1 MVTSKDSFM
10 RKLIVFSAALLACI
24 WTTAAF
30 SAPPTS
36 FSQAKRLLEKHIYP
50 SEEYRETFYCG
61 CTYNGKKQVDADS
74 CGYEPRKN
82 AKRGKRIEWEHI
94 VPASRFGKTRAC
106 WSEGD
111 PACTTKKGKSYKG
124 RRCCSKVD
132 ADFKR
137 MEADLHNLVPAVGE
151 LNGDRSNYRMAVIT
165 GEDRTY
171 GACDFE
177 IDSSRKVAE
186 PMAETR
192 GDIARIY
199 LYMQTTYGMPL
210 TETEVEMFNNWM
222 AEDPV
227 SEEEQLRDARILE
240 IQGNTNP
247 LISVGF

>member
-1 MVTSKDSFM
+1 M
-10 RKLIVFSAALLACI
+10 RNLLGLSAALLACI
-24 WTTAAF
+24 WAVSSYAE
-30 SAPPTS
+30 PPAS
-36 FSQAKRLLEKHIYP
+36 FSQAKRLLERHIYP
-50 SEEYRETFYCG
+50 SAELRETFYCG
-61 CTYNGKKQVDADS
+61 CTYSAEKQVDAES
-74 CGYEPRKN
+74 CGYTPRKN

-106 WSEGD
+106 WTEGD
-111 PACTTKKGKSYKG
+111 PACTTKKGKAYKG

-132 ADFKR
+132 AEFKR

-151 LNGDRSNYRMAVIT
+151 LNGDRSNFRLAVIE

-177 IDSSRKVAE
+177 IDHSRKVAE

-199 LYMQTTYGMPL
+199 LYMQDTYGMPL
-210 TETEVEMFNNWM
+210 TDAEIEMFNQWM
-222 AEDPV
+222 ADDPV
-227 SEEEQLRDARILE
+227 SEEEQLRDVRIHE

-247 LISVGF
+247 LISAGF